1 MNQLLKNKLELI
13 ISFLEISKNADFSL
27 LGITGGKI
35 LFYSYLYRAERNKKH
50 LDNAILLLN
59 DYIYKFNT
67 EINSITFADG
77 LVGLSSLIRHLQIYD
92 FIDSSYE
99 IPDEITECIYK
110 YTIKSITHSQD
121 DFFYGSGGALLFLI
135 QDCLYSKKS
144 KAWGYVSNIIKA
156 LKYKGRP
163 LFRQKGAKIFN
174 IQAGIPHGYASWII
188 LLCKIYNLGIEKT
201 ICLDILDN
209 LVSYYIPYI
218 YNSYNGDSFFP
229 QTLQSNE
236 EISIHSRLGW
246 CNGDIPCLYALLTYS
261 ELIKNEQLQYRI
273 IKLLTDVSHRRDL
286 KRYSVCDAGL
296 CHGSAGIMYIFN
308 KLYNKYKT
316 KDFWESF
323 VFWKQVTL
331 SLGNNIENP
340 TGYMTVRYDGSKI
353 IYETSETFIE
363 GVAGIGLAI
372 ISILYGIDTWDDFLL
387 L

>member
-1 MNQLLKNKLELI
+1 MTQSLRNKLELI
-13 ISFLEISKNADFSL
+13 NSFLSVSNNNDLSL
-27 LGITGGKI
+27 LGTTGGKI
-35 LFYSYLYRAERNKKH
+35 LFYSYLYRAEKNNKY
-50 LDNAILLLN
+50 LVYATQLLN
-59 DYIYKFNT
+59 DYINDFNT
-67 EINSITFADG
+67 KANSIDFADG
-77 LVGLSSLIRHLQIYD
+77 LVGLSSLIRHLQING
-92 FIDSSYE
+92 FIDESYE
-99 IPDEITECIYK
+99 IPDEIIECIYN
-110 YTIKSITHSQD
+110 YTINSILNFHD
-121 DFFYGSGGALLFLI
+121 DFFYGAGGALFFLI
-135 QDCLYSKKS
+135 QDCLYSNKS
-144 KAWGYVSNIIKA
+144 SAWGFIADTIKV
-156 LKYKGRP
+156 LKENGRS
-163 LFRQKGAKIFN
+163 LFRQKCAKLFD

-188 LLCKIYNLGIEKT
+188 LLCKIYNIGIEET
-201 ICLDILDN
+201 TCLEILDN
-209 LVSYYIPYI
+209 LISYYIPYI
-218 YNSYNGDSFFP
+218 YNSYKGDSFFP

-236 EISIHSRLGW
+236 QISIHSRLGW

-340 TGYMTVRYDGSKI
+340 TGYMKVRYDGSKI